1 MSTQMTDDEIRK
13 IAVLRVRAK
22 QGFFAHLIV
31 YVIVNALLVSIWAI
45 FTRGILFWPAFRNG
59 RVGHRIAH
67 AWTEGLRV
75 PWRLGT
81 RMRLRR
87 KSAGLSKTVGSPRQ
101 VYYRLPPLFLCIIPG
116 YADW

>member
-45 FTRGILFWPAFRNG
+45 FTRGILFWPAFAMAGWGIGLLMHGLKVFVSHGGWEESEIEKEVR
-59 RVGHRIAH
+59 RIKQNS
-67 AWTEGLRV
+67 GQ
-75 PWRLGT
+75 
-81 RMRLRR
+81 
-87 KSAGLSKTVGSPRQ
+87 S
-101 VYYRLPPLFLCIIPG
+101 
-116 YADW
+116 